1 MPPASK
7 KQKRAEPPPRGS
19 AAGAAAGGR
28 QEPGMAPPPQSA
40 ARGLQTGVVKEFLQ
54 SIQRRDRLGPDFF
67 NDAEKQQ
74 WDEWLDSV
82 PADAAHSTDAQKL
95 LPVQMP
101 PKCLPRNTAGRSTDA
116 ATSMSQQEIIAYSN
130 AGGRQFQ
137 PADRQRQ
144 HAASKPLCSA
154 DVAVGSTVAIRR
166 AAPASG
172 DTFVGGYGTL
182 FYVGDVLETTCGAD
196 GVVQKLLIQYRMP
209 QGRDSLFCDDM
220 TKPWNLAC
228 LAQHRY
234 DGQCKRRLACKR
246 AALAAGAD
254 DSRFVYTCDA
264 AEVFETQLSF
274 NDSRTLQ
281 AKCKKKLVESAPEG
295 EADEW
300 RKRLGL

>member
-1 MPPASK
+1 
-7 KQKRAEPPPRGS
+7 
-19 AAGAAAGGR
+19 
-28 QEPGMAPPPQSA
+28 
-40 ARGLQTGVVKEFLQ
+40 
-54 SIQRRDRLGPDFF
+54 
-67 NDAEKQQ
+67 
-74 WDEWLDSV
+74 
-82 PADAAHSTDAQKL
+82 
-95 LPVQMP
+95 
-101 PKCLPRNTAGRSTDA
+101 
-116 ATSMSQQEIIAYSN
+116 MSQQEIIAYSN

>member
-74 WDEWLDSV
+74 WDEWLESV
-82 PADAAHSTDAQKL
+82 PADAAHSTDAQRL

-130 AGGRQFQ
+130 ATTPDSYIHAMQLRCLRHSCPSMS
-137 PADRQRQ
+137 PALYKR
-144 HAASKPLCSA
+144 SA
-154 DVAVGSTVAIRR
+154 R
-166 AAPASG
+166 
-172 DTFVGGYGTL
+172 
-182 FYVGDVLETTCGAD
+182 
-196 GVVQKLLIQYRMP
+196 
-209 QGRDSLFCDDM
+209 
-220 TKPWNLAC
+220 
-228 LAQHRY
+228 
-234 DGQCKRRLACKR
+234 RRL
-246 AALAAGAD
+246 
-254 DSRFVYTCDA
+254 
-264 AEVFETQLSF
+264 
-274 NDSRTLQ
+274 
-281 AKCKKKLVESAPEG
+281 
-295 EADEW
+295 
-300 RKRLGL
+300 